1 MRLSVQTIVAS
12 ESIASTPF
20 QAGRLPKLDYA
31 NIGHYSVFS
40 SSRPQ
45 MSSPY
50 PKAPENPPWKRSFK
64 NISPVSDGNRN
75 LVNSQANMRHR
86 NLKYRRSPS
95 ERDCW

>member
-12 ESIASTPF
+12 QSIASTPF
-20 QAGRLPKLDYA
+20 QAGKLPKLNYA

-45 MSSPY
+45 MSSLC
-50 PKAPENPPWKRSFK
+50 PKAPEDPPWKRSFK
-64 NISPVSDGNRN
+64 NISPVSGGNHN
-75 LVNSQANMRHR
+75 LINSHTDMRYR